1 MFQMA
6 VFGACRCCEVGPG
19 PCTCA
24 QMAAQMIQDIAR
36 LNNKVG
42 YLAYFLQWR
51 RQLWGTGARAPPR
64 LPTISF
70 LVHFGVNLT
79 ANYPSIV

>member
-1 MFQMA
+1 MILQMA

-36 LNNKVG
+36 LNNEVG
-42 YLAYFLQWR
+42 YWHIFCSGVASY
-51 RQLWGTGARAPPR
+51 GALGHVSPLDFQRFHF
-64 LPTISF
+64 SF
-70 LVHFGVNLT
+70 TLE
-79 ANYPSIV
+79 